1 MRTFPSK
8 GDCILLNLDHPI
20 KPTRVSYLSAAD
32 VNYIMIGHM
41 DIGIRPNG
49 KPKNPLTS
57 QRGYFWAGKPRCLC
71 VSSIPMLLRRTYSLL
86 ELCVFLVKPNLL

>member
-1 MRTFPSK
+1 MRTFPTK
-8 GDCILLNLDHPI
+8 GDCILLNLDHPT

-32 VNYIMIGHM
+32 VKYIRIGHV

-71 VSSIPMLLRRTYSLL
+71 VSSIPM
-86 ELCVFLVKPNLL
+86 FAA